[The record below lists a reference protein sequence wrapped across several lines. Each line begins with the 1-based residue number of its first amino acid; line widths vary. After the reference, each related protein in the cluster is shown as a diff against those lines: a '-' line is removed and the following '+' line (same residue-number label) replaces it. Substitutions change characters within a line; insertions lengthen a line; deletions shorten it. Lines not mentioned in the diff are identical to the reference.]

1 MASPEQRKDETDDS
15 RRTIFIVVSIVS
27 VVLIAGLLYWMMRPG
42 STTSGGPPR
51 LEGALR
57 PGSPE
62 FEQYKSKIVLDKPEA
77 TEATRPI
84 GDIVM
89 TLKTTARN
97 FTGRTISGLEIY
109 AAVVDLQG
117 QPVKERT
124 VIVIPSSRSGQLIT
138 ELEPNRT
145 LEIPIVIDGMS
156 KEADR
161 ANIKMEVAAFKF
173 K

>member
-1 MASPEQRKDETDDS
+1 MASTERKIDGTEDS
-15 RRTIFIVVSIVS
+15 RRTIFIIVG
-27 VVLIAGLLYWMMRPG
+27 IASAILVAGFLYWMTRPG
-42 STTSGGPPR
+42 ANTNSGPPR

-57 PGSPE
+57 AGSLE

-89 TLKTTARN
+89 TLQTTVRN
-97 FTGRTISGLEIY
+97 FTGRTITGLEIY

-117 QPVKERT
+117 KPVKERT
-124 VIVIPSSRSGQLIT
+124 VIVIPNRRP
-138 ELEPNRT
+138 ELEPNQT
-145 LEIPIVIDGMS
+145 MSVPVVIDGMS

-161 ANIKMEVAAFKF
+161 ANIKMEVAAIKV

>member
-1 MASPEQRKDETDDS
+1 MASTERKIDGTEDS
-15 RRTIFIVVSIVS
+15 RRTIFIIVG
-27 VVLIAGLLYWMMRPG
+27 IASAILVAGFLYWMTRPG
-42 STTSGGPPR
+42 APGTSGPPR

-57 PGSPE
+57 AGSPE
-62 FEQYKSKIVLDKPEA
+62 FEQYVSKVVLDKPEA

-89 TLKTTARN
+89 TLQTTVRN
-97 FTGRTISGLEIY
+97 FTGRTITGLEVH

-117 QPVKERT
+117 NPVKERT
-124 VIVIPSSRSGQLIT
+124 VIAIPSRRTGQA

-145 LEIPIVIDGMS
+145 LELPVVIDGMS

-161 ANIKMEVAAFKF
+161 ANIKMEVSAIKF

>member
-1 MASPEQRKDETDDS
+1 MASPEQRETETDDS
-15 RRTIFIVVSIVS
+15 RRTILIVVGIVS
-27 VVLIAGLLYWMMRPG
+27 LVLVGGLLYWLTRPG
-42 STTSGGPPR
+42 ASTGSAPQR
-51 LEGALR
+51 LEGAIR

-62 FEQYKSKIVLDKPEA
+62 FEQYKSKIVLDSPEA

-97 FTGRTISGLEIY
+97 FTGRTLSGLEIY

-117 QPVKERT
+117 KPVKDRT
-124 VIVIPSSRSGQLIT
+124 VIVIPSRRMNEPVT

-156 KEADR
+156 KDADR

>member
-1 MASPEQRKDETDDS
+1 MDSTERKIDGADDS
-15 RRTIFIVVSIVS
+15 RRMIFIIVG
-27 VVLIAGLLYWMMRPG
+27 IASAILVAGFLYWMTRPG
-42 STTSGGPPR
+42 ATTGNGPQR

-57 PGSPE
+57 AGAPE

-89 TLKTTARN
+89 TLQTTVRN
-97 FTGRTISGLEIY
+97 FTGRTITGLEMR

-124 VIVIPSSRSGQLIT
+124 VIIIPNRQT
-138 ELEPNRT
+138 ELEPNRA
-145 LEIPIVIDGMS
+145 LLVPIVIDGMS

-161 ANIKMEVAAFKF
+161 ANIVMEVAAIKIR
-173 K
+173 

>member
-1 MASPEQRKDETDDS
+1 MDSTERKIDATEDS
-15 RRTIFIVVSIVS
+15 RRMIFIIVGVAS
-27 VVLIAGLLYWMMRPG
+27 AILVAGFLYWMTRPG
-42 STTSGGPPR
+42 TTTSNGPQR

-57 PGSPE
+57 AGSPE

-89 TLKTTARN
+89 TLQTTVRN
-97 FTGRTISGLEIY
+97 FTGRTITGLEMR

-124 VIVIPSSRSGQLIT
+124 VIIIPNRQT

-145 LEIPIVIDGMS
+145 LLVPIVIDGMS

-161 ANIKMEVAAFKF
+161 ANIVMEVAAIKI